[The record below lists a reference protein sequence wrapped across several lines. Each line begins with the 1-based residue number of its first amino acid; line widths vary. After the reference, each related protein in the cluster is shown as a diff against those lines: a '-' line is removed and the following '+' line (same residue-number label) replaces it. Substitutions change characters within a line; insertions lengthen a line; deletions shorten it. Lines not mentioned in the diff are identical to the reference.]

1 MKDHFE
7 GRAISISFLEA
18 KVNVNNENMEHA
30 VDHIESHTFERGAGI
45 SEKSD
50 PHQNRLNA
58 SKKLYGSQKDHL

>member
-1 MKDHFE
+1 
-7 GRAISISFLEA
+7 
-18 KVNVNNENMEHA
+18 MEHA

-50 PHQNRLNA
+50 PHQNRINA